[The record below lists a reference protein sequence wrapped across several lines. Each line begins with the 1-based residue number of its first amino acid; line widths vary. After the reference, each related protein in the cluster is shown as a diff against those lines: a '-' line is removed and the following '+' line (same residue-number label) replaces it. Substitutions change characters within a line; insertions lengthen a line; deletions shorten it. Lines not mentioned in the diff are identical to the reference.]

1 MRRHLGAIGAQPPA
15 LAFRAYRRGL
25 LERAACSW
33 YGGTAQRG
41 PLGGRDDA
49 ADVVRDVARSHSRI
63 TDAPLVVLIWLSMAN
78 MDCYPDARRRQPDY
92 MMAVQSTAMA
102 TQNLLLAA
110 HARAPPH
117 P

>member
-1 MRRHLGAIGAQPPA
+1 MGERLSADR
-15 LAFRAYRRGL
+15 LADG
-25 LERAACSW
+25 
-33 YGGTAQRG
+33 
-41 PLGGRDDA
+41 DDA
-49 ADVVRDVARSHSRI
+49 ADVARDVARSHSRI
-63 TDAPLVVLIWLSMAN
+63 TDAPLVVLICLSMAN
-78 MDCYPDARRRQPDY
+78 VDCYPDARRRQAEY